1 MKKTHNYK
9 NLDIWRLGIEI
20 ANDISDIL
28 ITFPKHEL
36 FGLGSQMSRS
46 SVSMPSNI
54 AEGSAR
60 SEKSFLVFLNY
71 SLGSSFELETQ
82 LHIAK
87 YRKYISAENS
97 IQLEKKIAQWQKMT
111 RGFQKRLEEEM
122 RKEDR
127 IKMQEKLEDQEP
139 KN

>member
-1 MKKTHNYK
+1 MEKAHNYK
-9 NLDIWRLGIEI
+9 NLDIWKLGIEI

-28 ITFPKHEL
+28 MAFPKHEL
-36 FGLGSQMSRS
+36 FGLSSQMSRS

-60 SEKSFLVFLNY
+60 SDKSFMVFLDY

-87 YRKYISAENS
+87 YRKYINTESS
-97 IQLEKKIAQWQKMT
+97 LQLEKKIAQWQKMT
-111 RGFQKRLEEEM
+111 RGFKNRLKEEM
-122 RKEDR
+122 RKEKENR
-127 IKMQEKLEDQEP
+127 
-139 KN
+139 KNNGR